1 MGDTETEK
9 TRNPIPWI
17 CGLGAVWLSVG
28 VARLWG
34 SEDIGVISWLRWER
48 EVEGNLC
55 CRAPSFP
62 TFQPTT
68 PADESQIAN
77 SAGILSSHFVR
88 CWLSHFF
95 DNIWCLEPIFLKTFF
110 YHILFFSLFF
120 VIYWRKVYCLIIF
133 RLHHVLDGRPRLEG
147 GTLRGS
153 DAEGWILNEYN
164 YAKTLLKWQLFTSGG
179 GAWEESKQSSW
190 SKPAEAAAAWLPQPG
205 AGEDQEEGKQG
216 LLHLSP
222 FEGSNIRKLVLN
234 RCFCVGLGSG
244 GCAWYMTH
252 TALVLHPK
260 SLGNPYAAIFL
271 RFEAK
276 F

>member
-1 MGDTETEK
+1 MSWMG
-9 TRNPIPWI
+9 
-17 CGLGAVWLSVG
+17 GLGWKEGLSG
-28 VARLWG
+28 VQMQK
-34 SEDIGVISWLRWER
+34 
-48 EVEGNLC
+48 VE
-55 CRAPSFP
+55 
-62 TFQPTT
+62 
-68 PADESQIAN
+68 
-77 SAGILSSHFVR
+77 
-88 CWLSHFF
+88 
-95 DNIWCLEPIFLKTFF
+95 
-110 YHILFFSLFF
+110 FS
-120 VIYWRKVYCLIIF
+120 I
-133 RLHHVLDGRPRLEG
+133 
-147 GTLRGS
+147 
-153 DAEGWILNEYN
+153 NEYN
-164 YAKTLLKWQLFTSGG
+164 YAKTLSKWQLFTSGG

-234 RCFCVGLGSG
+234 RYFRVGLGSG

-252 TALVLHPK
+252 TVLVLHPK